1 MLGVIALSITIILFL
16 LLLFERRTMMLGG
29 VFLCWVIVITV
40 FLIITIE
47 TYEQHIAIIVALIVV
62 APFVLL
68 FPFYF
73 VSFIILLITS
83 GVWLIKREGKKLRNF
98 LSITLG
104 SFFIVWAI
112 ISPFFTVTE
121 ETHPVWMEIYLL
133 ITFSVYYFL
142 VTLLL
147 FTVSSLLNRIP
158 IPFKTYDYI
167 IVLGSGLI
175 GDKVPPLLA
184 SRIDKG
190 IKLFHRFHTDDHPV
204 KVIFTGGQG
213 TDEMVAEGEAM
224 AQYALNK
231 GMEKEDIIIENKAK
245 NTYENL
251 LFSRCLIEEDVLNK
265 QHGGKYKTI
274 TVTNNFHVFRT
285 LLWARKVKLKSD
297 GAGAKTKFYFWLNA
311 LIREFIGVIY
321 MQKKYHISFLII
333 GFVLITLFVLLY
345 AYIYFDSNAMLY

>member
-29 VFLCWVIVITV
+29 VFLCWVIVTTV

-133 ITFSVYYFL
+133 VTFSVYYFL

-231 GMEKEDIIIENKAK
+231 GMKKEDIIIENKAK

>member
-1 MLGVIALSITIILFL
+1 MLGVMALSITIILFL
-16 LLLFERRTMMLGG
+16 LFFFERRTMMLGG
-29 VFLCWVIVITV
+29 VFLCWVIISTV
-40 FLIITIE
+40 FLIITLE
-47 TYEQHIAIIVALIVV
+47 SYEQHIAIIVALIIFI
-62 APFVLL
+62 PFILL

-83 GVWLIKREGKKLRNF
+83 GVRLINREGRKLRNF

-104 SFFIVWAI
+104 FFFIVWAI

-121 ETHPVWMEIYLL
+121 GTHPIWMEIYSL

-142 VTLLL
+142 AALLI
-147 FTVSSLLNRIP
+147 FTVSSLLNQIP

-184 SRIDKG
+184 SRIDTG
-190 IKLFHRFHTDDHPV
+190 IKLFHRFHTADHPV
-204 KVIFTGGQG
+204 KVILTGGQG
-213 TDEMVAEGEAM
+213 ADEMLPEGEAM
-224 AQYALNK
+224 AQYALKK
-231 GMEKEDIIIENKAK
+231 GMKKEDIIIENKAI

-251 LFSRCLIEEDVLNK
+251 LFSKRLIEEDMLNK
-265 QHGGKYKTI
+265 DRAGKYQTI
-274 TVTNNFHVFRT
+274 TVTNNFHVFRA

-321 MQKKYHISFLII
+321 MQKKYHISFILMGYI
-333 GFVLITLFVLLY
+333 LITLLVLIYSL
-345 AYIYFDSNAMLY
+345 YIY